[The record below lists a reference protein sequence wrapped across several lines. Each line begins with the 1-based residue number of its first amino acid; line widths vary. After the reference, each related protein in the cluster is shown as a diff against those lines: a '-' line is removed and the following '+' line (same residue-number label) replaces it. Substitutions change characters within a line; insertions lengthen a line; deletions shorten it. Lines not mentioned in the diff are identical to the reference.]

1 MQASHGDLGV
11 DGHLIGDGLWQR
23 VLEGL
28 RAEPHM
34 HTHDLDRLRRFVGA
48 CFVVLR
54 RNCTW
59 AELADVVPSAE
70 AAKKRFRRWA
80 KKGVWDRLF
89 QHSQPNAQPDAL
101 HIDSTSIKCHR
112 TATRARNGGEE
123 AIGRSRGGLTTKVH
137 HALRFAAHNRRDSLG
152 FIRRLLTSPGQH
164 ADCRHAVALT
174 ADLQPVAVVGDKGY
188 DSDKLRDHW
197 RAQGISTCV
206 PPKRNR
212 LVQHAYNAALYRT
225 RHIVENSFNRL
236 KDHRRL
242 SLRLDKTDASFRAF
256 ACLAATLMNQQTLLK
271 LCP

>member
-1 MQASHGDLGV
+1 MDE
-11 DGHLIGDGLWQR
+11 HLIEDGLWQR

-28 RAEPHM
+28 RQEPHM
-34 HTHDLDRLRRFVGA
+34 HTHDLDGLRRFVSA

-59 AELADVVPSAE
+59 AELGCFVPSAE

-80 KKGVWDRLF
+80 KRGVWERLM
-89 QHSQPNAQPDAL
+89 QHSQPLAGPDVL

-112 TATRARNGGEE
+112 TATGARGGAEE

-137 HALRFAAHNRRDSLG
+137 HAVDGLG
-152 FIRRLLTSPGQH
+152 FVRRLLTSPGQH
-164 ADCRHAVALT
+164 SDCRHAEALT
-174 ADLQPVAVVGDKGY
+174 EGLQPVAVVGDKGY
-188 DSDKLRDHW
+188 DSDKLRNHW
-197 RAQGISTCV
+197 QARQVGVCV

-225 RHIVENSFNRL
+225 RHMVENSFNRL

-242 SLRLDKTDASFRAF
+242 SLRLDKTETSFRAF
-256 ACLAATLMNQQTLLK
+256 ASFAAALMNLRLKLK